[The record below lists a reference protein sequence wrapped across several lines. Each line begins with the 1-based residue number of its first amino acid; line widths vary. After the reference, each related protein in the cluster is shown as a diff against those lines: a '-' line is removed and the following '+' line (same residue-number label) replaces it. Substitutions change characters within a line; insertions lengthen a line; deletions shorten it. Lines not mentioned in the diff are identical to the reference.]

1 MQNYSIYRK
10 FAIYIGVVI
19 LAVSLILPVHVQAA
33 DTSMKFTPSA
43 DAYVLA
49 TSPDKN
55 FGSNISL
62 RVDNSPDTR
71 SYLRFEVSGLGGS
84 QIVICQAE
92 GICK

>member
-1 MQNYSIYRK
+1 M
-10 FAIYIGVVI
+10 
-19 LAVSLILPVHVQAA
+19 SLILPVHVQAA

-55 FGSNISL
+55 FGSNISI

-84 QIVICQAE
+84 QIVSAKLRVFANSANSTGYSVKWWMI
-92 GICK
+92 